1 MNALQGL
8 QLRDAMTMTGSTAE
22 PEQKRAGVTGHTEKP
37 ASLHSSQA
45 PFFRLGTLET

>member
-8 QLRDAMTMTGSTAE
+8 QLRDAMKITGNTAE

-37 ASLHSSQA
+37 GLSSLFPSR
-45 PFFRLGTLET
+45 FL